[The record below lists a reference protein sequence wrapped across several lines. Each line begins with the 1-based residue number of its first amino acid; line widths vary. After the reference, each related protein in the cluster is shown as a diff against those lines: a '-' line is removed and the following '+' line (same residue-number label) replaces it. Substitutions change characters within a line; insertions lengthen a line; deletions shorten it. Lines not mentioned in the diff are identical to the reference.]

1 MEKHFNYSINKRK
14 RKFNGVNKVKI
25 AVNVLKEKLTLLE
38 LVDKF
43 YLHTQP
49 DNGVEKTTIIK
60 LGEVI

>member
-1 MEKHFNYSINKRK
+1 M
-14 RKFNGVNKVKI
+14 KI